1 MNVATER
8 ERKRL
13 LHAYKHEGDRTA
25 REQLIEDLMPLVRS
39 LALRYTGRGESLDDL
54 VQVGCIGLINAIDRF
69 DPERG
74 VELTTYA
81 VPTILG
87 EIQRHF
93 RDKAWAVHVPRSVKE
108 LNVRLGRLLDT
119 LTAELGRS
127 PTIEELA
134 RAADAEEEEVIEALE
149 SAHAYSVRSLS
160 APFDDESAG
169 GLSELVGEQERGYEQ
184 VEEGVLVEAGLEA
197 LDARERRIVELRFFD
212 GLTQS
217 QIAAEIGISQMHV
230 SRLLRRALQTMRGR
244 IEEEWAGGEAG

>member
-1 MNVATER
+1 VNVATER

-13 LHAYKHEGDRTA
+13 LHAYKTDGDRAA
-25 REQLIEDLMPLVRS
+25 REQLIADLMPLVRS

-108 LNVRLGRLLDT
+108 LNVRLARLLDS

-134 RAADAEEEEVIEALE
+134 KAADAEEDEVIEALE
-149 SAHAYSVRSLS
+149 SAHAYTVRSLS
-160 APFDDESAG
+160 APFDDDAQG

-197 LDARERRIVELRFFD
+197 LDERERRIVELRFFD

-244 IEEEWAGGEAG
+244 IEEAWEEDV

>member
-13 LHAYKHEGDRTA
+13 LHAYKAEGDAEA
-25 REQLIEDLMPLVRS
+25 RDRLIADLMPLVRS
-39 LALRYTGRGESLDDL
+39 LALRYVGRGEMLDDL
-54 VQVGCIGLINAIDRF
+54 VQVGSIGLINAVDRF

-93 RDKAWAVHVPRSVKE
+93 RDKAWAVHVPRRVKE
-108 LNVRLGRLLDT
+108 LNARLVRMLDS

-134 RAADAEEEEVIEALE
+134 KAANAEEEQVIEALE
-149 SAHAYSVRSLS
+149 SANAYSVRSLS
-160 APFDDESAG
+160 APFDDAEV
-169 GLSELVGEQERGYEQ
+169 GLSELIGEDEQGYEG
-184 VEEGVLVEAGLEA
+184 VEDSALVDAGLDD
-197 LDARERRIVELRFFD
+197 LSARERRIVELRFFQ

-230 SRLLRRALQTMRGR
+230 SRLLRRALQAMRGR
-244 IEEEWAGGEAG
+244 IEDNVGESP

>member
-1 MNVATER
+1 MNIATER

-13 LHAYKHEGDRTA
+13 LHAYKSEGDTA
-25 REQLIEDLMPLVRS
+25 ARDQLIADLMPLVRS
-39 LALRYTGRGESLDDL
+39 LALRYVGRGEMLDDL
-54 VQVGCIGLINAIDRF
+54 IQVGSIGLINAIDRF

-108 LNVRLGRLLDT
+108 LNVRLARLLDS

-134 RAADAEEEEVIEALE
+134 KAADAEEEQVIEALE
-149 SAHAYSVRSLS
+149 SANAYSVRSLS
-160 APFDDESAG
+160 APFDDDSQAS
-169 GLSELVGEQERGYEQ
+169 LPELIGEEERGYEG
-184 VEEGVLVEAGLEA
+184 VEDGALVEAGLEE
-197 LDARERRIVELRFFD
+197 LDARERRIVELRFFQ

-230 SRLLRRALQTMRGR
+230 SRLLRRALHTMRGR
-244 IEEEWAGGEAG
+244 IEDEFGETG

>member
-1 MNVATER
+1 MNIATER

-13 LHAYKHEGDRTA
+13 LHAYKSDGDTA
-25 REQLIEDLMPLVRS
+25 ARDQLIADLMPLVRS
-39 LALRYTGRGESLDDL
+39 LALRYVGRGEMLDDL
-54 VQVGCIGLINAIDRF
+54 IQVGSIGLINAIDRF

-108 LNVRLGRLLDT
+108 LNVRLARLLDS

-134 RAADAEEEEVIEALE
+134 RAADAEEEQVVEALE
-149 SAHAYSVRSLS
+149 SANAYSVRSLS
-160 APFDDESAG
+160 APFDDDSQAS
-169 GLSELVGEQERGYEQ
+169 LPELIGEEERGYEG
-184 VEEGVLVEAGLEA
+184 VEDGALVEAGLEG
-197 LDARERRIVELRFFD
+197 LDERERRIVELRFFQ

-230 SRLLRRALQTMRGR
+230 SRLLRRALHTMRGR
-244 IEEEWAGGEAG
+244 IEDEFGET

>member
-1 MNVATER
+1 VNVATER
-8 ERKRL
+8 KRKQL
-13 LHAYKHEGDRTA
+13 LRAYKQEGDRDA
-25 REQLIEDLMPLVRS
+25 REALIEDLMPLVRS
-39 LALRYTGRGESLDDL
+39 LALRYTGRGEALDDL

-69 DPERG
+69 EPDRG

-108 LNVRLGRLLDT
+108 LNVRVSKLLDG

-134 RAADAEEEEVIEALE
+134 QAAGAEDEEVIEALE
-149 SAHAYSVRSLS
+149 SAHAYSARSLS
-160 APFDDESAG
+160 APLDDESSA
-169 GLSELVGEQERGYEQ
+169 GLSELVGVDEGGYEQ
-184 VEEGVLVEAGLEA
+184 VEEGAVLDAGLAA
-197 LDARERRIVELRFFD
+197 LDVRERRIVELRFFD

-217 QIAAEIGISQMHV
+217 QIAAEVGISQMHV

-244 IEEEWAGGEAG
+244 IEDTGEELS

>member
-1 MNVATER
+1 VNIATER
-8 ERKRL
+8 KRKQL
-13 LHAYKHEGDRTA
+13 LQAYKQEGDRSA
-25 REQLIEDLMPLVRS
+25 REELIEDLMPLVRS

-69 DPERG
+69 EPDRG

-108 LNVRLGRLLDT
+108 LNVRLTRLLDG

-134 RAADAEEEEVIEALE
+134 KAAGAEEEEVIEALE
-149 SAHAYSVRSLS
+149 SAHAYSARSLS
-160 APFDDESAG
+160 APHDDESGA
-169 GLSELVGEQERGYEQ
+169 LSELVGVDEGGYEQ
-184 VEEGVLVEAGLEA
+184 VEEGVVLDAGLDA
-197 LDARERRIVELRFFD
+197 LDGRERRIVELRFFE

-244 IEEEWAGGEAG
+244 IEDVGEESP

>member
-1 MNVATER
+1 VNIATER
-8 ERKRL
+8 KRKQL
-13 LHAYKHEGDRTA
+13 LQAYKQDGDRVA
-25 REQLIEDLMPLVRS
+25 REELIEDLMPLVRS
-39 LALRYTGRGESLDDL
+39 LALRYTGRGEALEDL

-69 DPERG
+69 EPDRG

-108 LNVRLGRLLDT
+108 LNVRLTRLLDG

-134 RAADAEEEEVIEALE
+134 QAAGAEDDEVIEALE
-149 SAHAYSVRSLS
+149 SAHAYSARSLS
-160 APFDDESAG
+160 APLDDESSGA
-169 GLSELVGEQERGYEQ
+169 LAELVGADEGGYEQ
-184 VEEGVLVEAGLEA
+184 VEEGVVLDAGLTA
-197 LDARERRIVELRFFD
+197 LDERERRIVELRFFQ

-244 IEEEWAGGEAG
+244 IEDDGEGPS

>member
-1 MNVATER
+1 MNIATER
-8 ERKRL
+8 KRKQL
-13 LHAYKHEGDRTA
+13 LQAYKEEGDRAA
-25 REQLIEDLMPLVRS
+25 REELIEDLMPLVRS

-69 DPERG
+69 EPDRG

-108 LNVRLGRLLDT
+108 LNVRLTRLLDG

-134 RAADAEEEEVIEALE
+134 NAAGAEEEEVIEALE
-149 SAHAYSVRSLS
+149 SAHAYSARSLS
-160 APFDDESAG
+160 APPDDETGA
-169 GLSELVGEQERGYEQ
+169 LSEMVGVDEGGYEQ
-184 VEEGVLVEAGLEA
+184 VEEGVVLDAGLNA
-197 LDARERRIVELRFFD
+197 LDARERRIVELRFFE

-244 IEEEWAGGEAG
+244 IEASGEESP

>member
-8 ERKRL
+8 KRKRL
-13 LHAYKHEGDRTA
+13 LEAYKQEGDREA
-25 REQLIEDLMPLVRS
+25 RGELVEDLMPLVRS
-39 LALRYTGRGESLDDL
+39 LALRYTGRGEALDDL

-69 DPERG
+69 EPERG

-93 RDKAWAVHVPRSVKE
+93 RDKAWAVHVPRSIKE
-108 LNVRLGRLLDT
+108 LNVRLTRLLDG

-134 RAADAEEEEVIEALE
+134 RAAGAEEDEVIEALE
-149 SAHAYSVRSLS
+149 SAHAYTARSLS
-160 APFDDESAG
+160 APFDDESPG
-169 GLSELVGEQERGYEQ
+169 GLSELVGEDEGGYEQ
-184 VEEGVLVEAGLEA
+184 VEEGAVLDAGLEA
-197 LDARERRIVELRFFD
+197 LEPRERRIIQLRFFD

-244 IEEEWAGGEAG
+244 IEAGEGAGA

>member
-1 MNVATER
+1 VNVTT
-8 ERKRL
+8 ERKRKLL
-13 LHAYKHEGDRTA
+13 LHAYKQEGDRGA
-25 REQLIEDLMPLVRS
+25 REELIEELMPLVRS
-39 LALRYTGRGESLDDL
+39 LALRYAGRGETMDDL

-69 DPERG
+69 EPDRG

-93 RDKAWAVHVPRSVKE
+93 RDKSWAVHVPRSVKE
-108 LNVRLGRLLDT
+108 LNVRLTRLLDG

-134 RAADAEEEEVIEALE
+134 NAAGAEDEEVIEALE
-149 SAHAYSVRSLS
+149 AAQAYSARSLS
-160 APFDDESAG
+160 APLDDESSG
-169 GLSELVGEQERGYEQ
+169 GLSELVGVDEGGYEQ
-184 VEEGVLVEAGLEA
+184 VEEGVVLDAGLAA
-197 LDARERRIVELRFFD
+197 LDVRERRIVELRFYQ

-244 IEEEWAGGEAG
+244 IEDGGEALP